1 MPRSPKPRTVPPPIA
16 PTCFVPS
23 CPADFVGQAC
33 KVAEL
38 LLRKAERL
46 RATPDQPLKLLIS
59 GAPGIGKTSLVNL
72 IARTLARHP
81 AAIEDVNGREVGLDL
96 ARDWTRHLSYGSI
109 FGSWSIKVVNELDR
123 CSKDAQDLLLT
134 YLDRMRPGHAFLGT
148 TNLDIGSLTE
158 RFQTRFQSVRL
169 QAPENEVL
177 AAFLA
182 RRWAVPITTTRMI
195 AEGAQGNVRAAMGD
209 LEMWIG

>member
-1 MPRSPKPRTVPPPIA
+1 MPRKPPVA

-23 CPADFVGQAC
+23 CPADFVGQAG
-33 KVAEL
+33 KVAEV

-46 RATPDQPLKLLIS
+46 RTNPDQPLKLLIS

-72 IARTLARHP
+72 LARTLASHP
-81 AAIEDVNGREVGLDL
+81 AAIEDVNGREVGLDV
-96 ARDWTRHLSYGSI
+96 AREWTRSLAYASM
-109 FGSWSIKVVNELDR
+109 FGPWSIKVVNELDR
-123 CSKDAQDLLLT
+123 CSKDAQDMLLT

-148 TNLDIGSLTE
+148 TNLDLSSLTE

-169 QAPENEVL
+169 QPPDNEAL

-182 RRWAVPITTTRMI
+182 RRWGAPIGITRQI
-195 AEGAQGNVRAAMGD
+195 AEGAKGNVRAAMAD
-209 LEMWIG
+209 LEMWMG

>member
-1 MPRSPKPRTVPPPIA
+1 MPRSTKARAVPPSIA
-16 PTCFVPS
+16 PTCFIPS
-23 CPADFVGQAC
+23 CPADFVGQAGR
-33 KVAEL
+33 VAEV
-38 LLRKAERL
+38 LLRKAERM
-46 RATPDQPLKLLIS
+46 RTSPDQPLKLLIS

-72 IARTLARHP
+72 IARTLASHP

-134 YLDRMRPGHAFLGT
+134 YLDRMKPGQAFLGT

-169 QAPENEVL
+169 QGPENEVL

-182 RRWAVPITTTRMI
+182 RRWAVPISTTRMI
-195 AEGAQGNVRAAMGD
+195 AEGVQGNVRAAMGD
-209 LEMWIG
+209 LEMWMG

>member
-1 MPRSPKPRTVPPPIA
+1 
-16 PTCFVPS
+16 
-23 CPADFVGQAC
+23 VGQAG
-33 KVAEL
+33 KVAAV

-46 RATPDQPLKLLIS
+46 RANPDQPLKLLIS

-72 IARTLARHP
+72 IARTLAQHP

-96 ARDWTRHLSYGSI
+96 ARDWTRHLGYGSI

-134 YLDRMRPGHAFLGT
+134 YLDRMKPGQAFLGT
-148 TNLDIGSLTE
+148 TNLDLGSLTE

-182 RRWAVPITTTRMI
+182 RRWSAPINITRQI
-195 AEGAQGNVRAAMGD
+195 AEGSQGNVRAALAD
-209 LEMWIG
+209 LEMWLG

>member
-1 MPRSPKPRTVPPPIA
+1 MPRSPKPRQAPPIA
-16 PTCFVPS
+16 PTCFIPS
-23 CPADFVGQAC
+23 CPADFVGQAG
-33 KVAEL
+33 KVAEV

-46 RATPDQPLKLLIS
+46 RTNPDQPLKLLIS

-96 ARDWTRHLSYGSI
+96 ARDWTRHLGYGSI

-134 YLDRMRPGHAFLGT
+134 YLDRMKPGQAFLGT
-148 TNLDIGSLTE
+148 TNLDLGSLTE

-182 RRWAVPITTTRMI
+182 RRWAAPITITRQI
-195 AEGAQGNVRAAMGD
+195 AEGSQGNVRAALAD
-209 LEMWIG
+209 LEMWMG

>member
-1 MPRSPKPRTVPPPIA
+1 MPRSPKPRTEPPIP

-23 CPADFVGQAC
+23 CPADFVGQAG
-33 KVAEL
+33 KVAEV

-46 RATPDQPLKLLIS
+46 RTNPDQPLKLLIS

-72 IARTLARHP
+72 IARTLAHHP
-81 AAIEDVNGREVGLDL
+81 AAIEDVNGREVGLEL
-96 ARDWTRHLSYGSI
+96 ARDWTRHLGYGSI

-134 YLDRMRPGHAFLGT
+134 YLDRMKPGQAFLGT
-148 TNLDIGSLTE
+148 TNLDLGSLTE
-158 RFQTRFQSVRL
+158 RFQTRFHSVRL

-182 RRWAVPITTTRMI
+182 RRWAAPIGITRQI
-195 AEGAQGNVRAAMGD
+195 AEGSQGNVRAALAD
-209 LEMWIG
+209 LEMWMG

>member
-1 MPRSPKPRTVPPPIA
+1 MPRSPKPRAVPPPVP
-16 PTCFVPS
+16 PTCFIPS
-23 CPADFVGQAC
+23 CPADFVGQAG

-46 RATPDQPLKLLIS
+46 RANPDQPLKLLIS

-96 ARDWTRHLSYGSI
+96 ARDWTRHLEYGSL
-109 FGSWSIKVVNELDR
+109 FGAWSIKVVNEIDR

-134 YLDRMRPGHAFLGT
+134 YLDRMKPGQAFLGT
-148 TNLDIGSLTE
+148 TNLDLGSLTE

-169 QAPENEVL
+169 QGPENEVL

-182 RRWAVPITTTRMI
+182 GRWAVPITITRMI

-209 LEMWIG
+209 LEMWMG